1 SYVGTFPLFLE
12 HSAIETPA
20 EMPRYSSIRIRAEHL
35 KEFRML
41 AQMLDGSRELPFRDV
56 PIAINEEK
64 VFPGFAFIRPR
75 FDPGHIDPVPPE
87 SGQCFVQRAHLVG
100 NAEHQAGAVLARG
113 WTALPAKHQ
122 EAGDV

>member
-1 SYVGTFPLFLE
+1 
-12 HSAIETPA
+12 
-20 EMPRYSSIRIRAEHL
+20 
-35 KEFRML
+35 ML

-87 SGQCFVQRAHLVG
+87 SGQCFVQGAYLVG
-100 NAEHQAGAVLARG
+100 NAEHETCAVLSGGRTTLA
-113 WTALPAKHQ
+113 AKDE
-122 EAGDV
+122 EAGDVFGIILDIGFNDAQFVSFGGQ